1 MSLLSTGQMKRKWEE
16 RLKKVDELASQ
27 YKRKPLCPIYR
38 PHLSK
43 PWQPRSVWNLFHRQA
58 QAFNYAKTCKED
70 VHVFALEMNKE
81 DGQRYYLVTT
91 YTELWFYY
99 NKERKT
105 SLMHC
110 YEVIPEKAVCKLY
123 FDLEFYKLVNPGAD
137 GKRMIA
143 KLIEL
148 VSKKLEELYGV
159 KCSAEDVLNLD
170 SSTDEKFSHHLIFL
184 LQKTAFKDNIHVG
197 NFVKRILQ
205 PALTLTENKADAL
218 ILEEGMDGV
227 SHSSKA
233 TTELDGSV
241 INIGAVKQTSG
252 KWQSNKHKMLENGT
266 LQQKENPDLS
276 FLVVNDKEG
285 GKQLVVDLGVYTRN
299 RNFRLYK
306 SSKAGKHAILNI
318 AEDNKFIPKPKK
330 NTSIE
335 EQYFLSSLVCN
346 VRFSEI
352 ERALT
357 CDIPEGKKIM
367 SKNSDRVTSITSDTI
382 GGYPYSPYPE
392 IDCFV
397 LSLVNKD
404 DHHGGIRR
412 WNYFSLEELLVYD
425 ISRYRWCKNIGRAHK
440 SNNIMIVVELKKEV
454 YYQKCYDPVCRAKN
468 FKSESIPL
476 PPEICLP
483 FLFKEEEYILFMD
496 ECGNIEE
503 KAKSPNLTDF
513 SESTASRTCQENKES
528 LDQFCLNIDWDNV
541 IDDASFLEATEDAE
555 LAEAAGSM
563 TKQNCDLEEIPDEL
577 LVEVLR
583 KQEVYGKA
591 QNKVSCLD
599 SLRHN
604 GVKF

>member
-16 RLKKVDELASQ
+16 RLKNVDELASR
-27 YKRKPLCPIYR
+27 YKRKPLCPVYR
-38 PHLSK
+38 PQLSK
-43 PWQPRSVWNLFHRQA
+43 PWQPCSVWNLFRRQA

-70 VHVFALEMNKE
+70 VHVFALEMKTE

-91 YTELWFYY
+91 YTEFWFYY
-99 NKERKT
+99 NKEHKT

-123 FDLEFYKLVNPGAD
+123 FDLEFYKPVNPEAD
-137 GKRMIA
+137 GKKMIA

-159 KCSAEDVLNLD
+159 KCSVEDVLNLD

-184 LQKTAFKDNIHVG
+184 LYKTAFKDNIHVDG
-197 NFVKRILQ
+197 
-205 PALTLTENKADAL
+205 ADSVA
-218 ILEEGMDGV
+218 
-227 SHSSKA
+227 SQSSKA
-233 TTELDGSV
+233 TVEIDGTVVSL
-241 INIGAVKQTSG
+241 GAAKEASG
-252 KWQSNKHKMLENGT
+252 KWQSNMHKTLENGK
-266 LQQKENPDLS
+266 LQQKDNPNLS

-285 GKQLVVDLGVYTRN
+285 GKQLVVDLGVYTKN

-306 SSKAGKHAILNI
+306 SSKAGKHATLKI
-318 AEDNKFIPKPKK
+318 AEDNKFVPKPKK
-330 NTSIE
+330 NISVE

-357 CDIPEGKKIM
+357 CDNPEGKEKM
-367 SKNSDRVTSITSDTI
+367 PKQTDGRVASSTSDPI
-382 GGYPYSPYPE
+382 EGYQYSPYPE

-397 LSLVNKD
+397 LSLVNKED
-404 DHHGGIRR
+404 NHGGIRR

-440 SNNIMIVVELKKEV
+440 SNNIMILVDLKKEV

-483 FLFKEEEYILFMD
+483 FLFKEEEYVLFMD

-513 SESTASRTCQENKES
+513 SESTSLRIRQENKES
-528 LDQFCLNIDWDNV
+528 PDKLCSNTEWDNV
-541 IDDASFLEATEDAE
+541 TDEAYFLEAIEDAE
-555 LAEAAGSM
+555 LVEAADKSL

-577 LVEVLR
+577 LRGFKKFVVTKYTTSYQLR
-583 KQEVYGKA
+583 SAV
-591 QNKVSCLD
+591 
-599 SLRHN
+599 
-604 GVKF
+604 

>member
-16 RLKKVDELASQ
+16 RLKNVDELASQ
-27 YKRKPLCPIYR
+27 YKRKPLCPVYR
-38 PHLSK
+38 PQLSK
-43 PWQPRSVWNLFHRQA
+43 PWQPCSVWNLFRRQA

-70 VHVFALEMNKE
+70 VHVFALEMNTE

-91 YTELWFYY
+91 YTEFWFYY
-99 NKERKT
+99 NKEHKT
-105 SLMHC
+105 RLMHC

-123 FDLEFYKLVNPGAD
+123 FDLEFYKPVNPEAD
-137 GKRMIA
+137 GKKMIA

-159 KCSAEDVLNLD
+159 KCSVEDVLNLD

-184 LQKTAFKDNIHVG
+184 LYKTAFKDNIHV
-197 NFVKRILQ
+197 
-205 PALTLTENKADAL
+205 
-218 ILEEGMDGV
+218 
-227 SHSSKA
+227 
-233 TTELDGSV
+233 
-241 INIGAVKQTSG
+241 
-252 KWQSNKHKMLENGT
+252 
-266 LQQKENPDLS
+266 
-276 FLVVNDKEG
+276 VVNDKEG
-285 GKQLVVDLGVYTRN
+285 GKQLVVDLGVYTKN

-306 SSKAGKHAILNI
+306 SSKAGKHATLKI
-318 AEDNKFIPKPKK
+318 AEDNKFVPKPKK
-330 NTSIE
+330 NISVE

-357 CDIPEGKKIM
+357 CDNPEGKEKM
-367 SKNSDRVTSITSDTI
+367 PKQTDRRVGSSTSDPI
-382 GGYPYSPYPE
+382 EGYQYSPYPE

-397 LSLVNKD
+397 LSLVNKED
-404 DHHGGIRR
+404 NHGGIRR

-440 SNNIMIVVELKKEV
+440 SNNIMILVDLKKEV

-476 PPEICLP
+476 PAEICLP
-483 FLFKEEEYILFMD
+483 FLFKEEEYVLFMD

-513 SESTASRTCQENKES
+513 SESTSLRIRQENKES
-528 LDQFCLNIDWDNV
+528 PDKLCSNTEWDNV
-541 IDDASFLEATEDAE
+541 TDEAYFLEAIEDVE
-555 LAEAAGSM
+555 LAEAADNSL

-577 LVEVLR
+577 LIEVLR
-583 KQEVYGKA
+583 KQEVCG
-591 QNKVSCLD
+591 NK
-599 SLRHN
+599 RPRTE
-604 GVKF
+604 

>member
-16 RLKKVDELASQ
+16 RLKNVDELASQ
-27 YKRKPLCPIYR
+27 YKRKPLCPVYR
-38 PHLSK
+38 PQLSK
-43 PWQPRSVWNLFHRQA
+43 PWQPCSVWNLFRRQA

-70 VHVFALEMNKE
+70 VHVFALEMNTE

-91 YTELWFYY
+91 YTEFWFYY
-99 NKERKT
+99 NKEHKT
-105 SLMHC
+105 RLMHC

-123 FDLEFYKLVNPGAD
+123 FDLEFYKPVNPEAD
-137 GKRMIA
+137 GKKMIA

-159 KCSAEDVLNLD
+159 KCSVEDVLNLD

-184 LQKTAFKDNIHVG
+184 LYKTAFKDNIHVG
-197 NFVKRILQ
+197 NFVKTVLQ
-205 PALTLTENKADAL
+205 PALVLTENKADAL
-218 ILEEGMDGV
+218 ILEDGADSV
-227 SHSSKA
+227 ASQSSKA
-233 TTELDGSV
+233 TVEIDGTV
-241 INIGAVKQTSG
+241 VNLGAAKEASG
-252 KWQSNKHKMLENGT
+252 KWQSNMHEMLENGK
-266 LQQKENPDLS
+266 LQQKDNPYLS

-285 GKQLVVDLGVYTRN
+285 GKQLVVDLGVYTKN

-306 SSKAGKHAILNI
+306 SSKAGKHATLKI
-318 AEDNKFIPKPKK
+318 AEDNKFVPKPKK
-330 NTSIE
+330 NISVE

-357 CDIPEGKKIM
+357 CDNPEGKEKM
-367 SKNSDRVTSITSDTI
+367 PKQTDRRVASSTSDPI
-382 GGYPYSPYPE
+382 EGYQYSPYPE

-397 LSLVNKD
+397 LSLVNKED
-404 DHHGGIRR
+404 NHGGIRR

-440 SNNIMIVVELKKEV
+440 SNNIMILVDLKKEV

-476 PPEICLP
+476 PAEICLP
-483 FLFKEEEYILFMD
+483 FLFKEEEYVLFMD

-513 SESTASRTCQENKES
+513 SESTSLRIRQENKES
-528 LDQFCLNIDWDNV
+528 PDKLCSNTEWDNV
-541 IDDASFLEATEDAE
+541 TDEAYFLEAIEDVE
-555 LAEAAGSM
+555 LAEAADNSL

-577 LVEVLR
+577 LIEVLR
-583 KQEVYGKA
+583 KQEVCG
-591 QNKVSCLD
+591 NKVYS
-599 SLRHN
+599 
-604 GVKF
+604 

>member
-1 MSLLSTGQMKRKWEE
+1 MSFLRTGQMKRKWEE
-16 RLKKVDELASQ
+16 RLKNVDELASR
-27 YKRKPLCPIYR
+27 YKRKPLCPVYR
-38 PHLSK
+38 PQLSK
-43 PWQPRSVWNLFHRQA
+43 PWQPCSVWNLFHRQS

-70 VHVFALEMNKE
+70 VHVFALETNKE

-99 NKERKT
+99 NKEQKT

-123 FDLEFYKLVNPGAD
+123 FDLEFYKPVNPGAD
-137 GKRMIA
+137 GKQMIA

-148 VSKKLEELYGV
+148 FSKKLEELYGV

-184 LQKTAFKDNIHVG
+184 LPKTAFQDNINVG
-197 NFVKRILQ
+197 NFVKTVLQ
-205 PALTLTENKADAL
+205 PALVLIENKADAL
-218 ILEEGMDGV
+218 ILEEGADSVV
-227 SHSSKA
+227 SQSSKA
-233 TTELDGSV
+233 TAEIDGTV
-241 INIGAVKQTSG
+241 VNLGAVKEPPG
-252 KWQSNKHKMLENGT
+252 KWQSNMHKTLENGT
-266 LQQKENPDLS
+266 RQQNENPDLS

-285 GKQLVVDLGVYTRN
+285 GKQLVVDLGVYTKN

-306 SSKAGKHAILNI
+306 SSKAGKHMTLKI
-318 AEDNKFIPKPKK
+318 AEDNKFVPKPKK
-330 NTSIE
+330 NISVE

-357 CDIPEGKKIM
+357 CDIPEGKKKM
-367 SKNSDRVTSITSDTI
+367 FKQTDRVSSSTSDPI
-382 GGYPYSPYPE
+382 EGYQYSPYPE

-404 DHHGGIRR
+404 DAHGGIRR

-440 SNNIMIVVELKKEV
+440 SNNIMILVDLKKEV

-483 FLFKEEEYILFMD
+483 FLFKEVCIF
-496 ECGNIEE
+496 CSFPSSTSPQE
-503 KAKSPNLTDF
+503 K
-513 SESTASRTCQENKES
+513 
-528 LDQFCLNIDWDNV
+528 
-541 IDDASFLEATEDAE
+541 
-555 LAEAAGSM
+555 
-563 TKQNCDLEEIPDEL
+563 TKT
-577 LVEVLR
+577 
-583 KQEVYGKA
+583 
-591 QNKVSCLD
+591 
-599 SLRHN
+599 
-604 GVKF
+604 VKRL

>member
-184 LQKTAFKDNIHVG
+184 LQKTAFKDNIHV
-197 NFVKRILQ
+197 
-205 PALTLTENKADAL
+205 
-218 ILEEGMDGV
+218 
-227 SHSSKA
+227 
-233 TTELDGSV
+233 
-241 INIGAVKQTSG
+241 
-252 KWQSNKHKMLENGT
+252 
-266 LQQKENPDLS
+266 
-276 FLVVNDKEG
+276 
-285 GKQLVVDLGVYTRN
+285 GVYTRN

>member
-16 RLKKVDELASQ
+16 RLKNVDELASR
-27 YKRKPLCPIYR
+27 YKRKPLCPVYR
-38 PHLSK
+38 PQLSK
-43 PWQPRSVWNLFHRQA
+43 PWQPCSVWNLFRRQA

-70 VHVFALEMNKE
+70 VHVFALEMKTE

-91 YTELWFYY
+91 YTEFWFYY
-99 NKERKT
+99 NKEHKT

-123 FDLEFYKLVNPGAD
+123 FDLEFYKPVNPEAD
-137 GKRMIA
+137 GKKMIA

-159 KCSAEDVLNLD
+159 KCSVEDVLNLD

-184 LQKTAFKDNIHVG
+184 LYKTAFKDNIHVG
-197 NFVKRILQ
+197 NFVKTVLQ
-205 PALTLTENKADAL
+205 PAFVLTENKADAL
-218 ILEEGMDGV
+218 ILEDGADSV
-227 SHSSKA
+227 ASQSSKA
-233 TTELDGSV
+233 TVEIDGTVVSL
-241 INIGAVKQTSG
+241 GAAKEASG
-252 KWQSNKHKMLENGT
+252 KWQSNMHKTLENGK
-266 LQQKENPDLS
+266 LQQKDNPNLS

-285 GKQLVVDLGVYTRN
+285 GKQLVVDLGVYTKN

-306 SSKAGKHAILNI
+306 SSKAGKHATLKI
-318 AEDNKFIPKPKK
+318 AEDNKFVPKPKK
-330 NTSIE
+330 NISVE

-357 CDIPEGKKIM
+357 CDNPEGKEKM
-367 SKNSDRVTSITSDTI
+367 PKQTDGRVASSTS
-382 GGYPYSPYPE
+382 
-392 IDCFV
+392 
-397 LSLVNKD
+397 
-404 DHHGGIRR
+404 GIRR

-440 SNNIMIVVELKKEV
+440 SNNIMILVDLKKEV

-483 FLFKEEEYILFMD
+483 FLFKEEEYVLFMD

-513 SESTASRTCQENKES
+513 SESTSLRIRQENKES
-528 LDQFCLNIDWDNV
+528 PDKLCSNTEWDNV
-541 IDDASFLEATEDAE
+541 TDEAYFLEAIEDAE
-555 LAEAAGSM
+555 LVEAADKSL

-577 LVEVLR
+577 LRGFKKFVVTKYTTSYQLR
-583 KQEVYGKA
+583 SAV
-591 QNKVSCLD
+591 
-599 SLRHN
+599 
-604 GVKF
+604 